1 MDYYLSVA
9 TFAALNVLLAVGLNL
24 ITGFCGQVS
33 LGHAAF
39 YGIGAY
45 AAALLSVAGW
55 PFALALAAG
64 TLVAGALGV
73 VAGFAAL
80 RVRED
85 FLAIVTMGLGFV
97 FVGTARKL
105 SWLGGEMGISRIPS
119 PLDKVGYA
127 VVAVGAALALL
138 MFSLHIRRSWMGR
151 AFDGVAQ
158 DELQA
163 QTIGLDV
170 PRYKIAAFF
179 MGTAAAGFA
188 GGLYAHLTQLI
199 VPDAFGF
206 VVSISVL
213 AMVVIGGVGST
224 WGAACGAVLLTL
236 MPEMFRA
243 VNDYKLLVYGGLLLV
258 VMRFSP
264 QGLAGLVSAAR
275 GWLQRRA
282 AAAAAGSGDARG
294 A

>member
-9 TFAALNVLLAVGLNL
+9 TFAALNVVLAVGLNL

-45 AAALLSVAGW
+45 AAAMLSVAGW
-55 PFALALAAG
+55 PFAAALAAG
-64 TLVAGALGV
+64 AAVAGAFGI
-73 VAGFAAL
+73 VAGIAAL

-119 PLDKVGYA
+119 PLSKTGYA
-127 VVAVGAALALL
+127 WLAIGAALLL
-138 MFSLHIRRSWMGR
+138 IAFSLHIRRSWMGR

-163 QTIGLDV
+163 QTIGIDV
-170 PRYKIAAFF
+170 PMYKIAAFF

-188 GGLYAHLTQLI
+188 GGVYAHITQLI

-206 VVSISVL
+206 IVSISVL

-224 WGAACGAVLLTL
+224 LGAAAGAILLTL
-236 MPEMFRA
+236 MPELFRV
-243 VNDYKLLVYGGLLLV
+243 VNDYKLLVFGGLLLV

-264 QGLAGLVSAAR
+264 KGLAGAVDFVRAR
-275 GWLQRRA
+275 
-282 AAAAAGSGDARG
+282 SGARG